1 MPTKTIVACLLSAI
15 VLLSLPRPA
24 VAAEIS
30 ELLVY
35 PGSNCK
41 VEFGGTPSINSSGWL
56 VNNTKSTIYVQCP
69 MYDNGFDF
77 TGNVWVFD
85 NSTTDDVLC
94 RSFAFNPLG
103 STGSGQEQSTSGQS
117 STPMTLSFTGPDVGG
132 TFTYRF
138 YSCTLPPTTAIVS
151 YRGCAIHSGGSCTPK

>member
-1 MPTKTIVACLLSAI
+1 MPTKTIVACLLSVI
-15 VLLSLPRPA
+15 ILLSLPRPA
-24 VAAEIS
+24 IAAEIS

-41 VEFGGTPSINSSGWL
+41 TVFGGAPTINFGWL
-56 VNNTKSTIYVQCP
+56 INNTKSTIYVECP

-77 TGNVWVFD
+77 TGNVWAFD
-85 NSTTDDVLC
+85 NSTTDDVTC
-94 RSFAFNPLG
+94 NSEAGNPLG
-103 STGSGQEQSTSGQS
+103 GTFGGETESTSGAS
-117 STPMTLSFTGPDVGG
+117 STPMTLSFTGPDAVG

-138 YSCTLPPTTAIVS
+138 YTCKLPPTTAIVS